1 MLRPTIASILAILTV
16 APAALGA
23 PPEHPP
29 KLRYQADL
37 QGDAVVIGSTLAFDC
52 ASGMPAAPAGAKAS
66 CSGVTNVGDTAPD
79 LYWRDNVAS
88 NAIAPNKARSS
99 ATLSLPAGAKV
110 AYARLYWGALH
121 PGSTADKDVT
131 IDHAGGVPKVVKADA
146 SWSTFYGFTQHPDW
160 YYYQSTADVT
170 QIVSQWTAPDFRVT
184 DVDGIALANVDAHLA
199 FSAWTLVVFYQRT
212 GDELRNLA
220 LFDGFTHVA
229 PEFGLGA
236 AAVTLSGFL
245 VPSGYTARMTA
256 FTYEG
261 DTVYSG
267 DKLLFNGQH
276 LTSTGN
282 PKDNFFNGSRTAFG
296 KNVSGASDV
305 PRLSGAPGT
314 MGGYDLD
321 TVEVTNLVKAGDK
334 SAKLSAESAEDKFLL
349 GGFVTS
355 ITNLA
360 PDYPDFSK
368 VATDLNGGVLLEND
382 EVEYVLAAKNSGNDR
397 SVDTVWEDVLDPR
410 LELVPGSLTS
420 IEKGATVAF
429 TDAKGD
435 DRGEYDAVTRTL
447 RVRLGAGASAAKGGT
462 MMVDEGFE
470 IRFRVKVKA
479 GMGETVPNQGSVTGS
494 GFSGGLKKTWLSDGD
509 PLTPG
514 AQPTTV
520 TVDECGSNLDCPA
533 SKPFCDLATH
543 TCLPCSTDAHCT
555 DPNFPAC
562 QPDGTCG
569 QCSGSNTS
577 LCPAS
582 APICVGGKC
591 AACTPGPNAPECVGN
606 PNGPVCLVNPEPVC
620 GCDTDDDCGGPNSG
634 RICADDKCIDGCRGQ
649 GGNACPTGQEC
660 SSQSSDPGVCGDVP
674 PPPPAQTPTA
684 AADSDDDGGCGC
696 AVPGQSRSEGALAA
710 LAALALGLASRRRR
724 NRKSQR

>member
-1 MLRPTIASILAILTV
+1 MFRARIASILAFLTAAPV
-16 APAALGA
+16 AAAA
-23 PPEHPP
+23 TPEHPP
-29 KLRYQADL
+29 KLRHQADL

-52 ASGMPAAPAGAKAS
+52 AAGMPAAPAGAKVS
-66 CSGVTNVGDTAPD
+66 CSGVANVADTAPD

-88 NAIAPNKARSS
+88 NAILPNKARTS
-99 ATLSLPAGAKV
+99 ATLELPAGAKV
-110 AYARLYWGALH
+110 QYARLYWGALH
-121 PGSTADKDVT
+121 SGTKADTTVT
-131 IDHAGGVPKVVKADA
+131 VDHAGGVPTVITADD
-146 SWSTFYGFTQHPDW
+146 SWTTFYGFTQHPDW

-170 QIVSQWTAPDFRVT
+170 QLVSQWTAPDFRVT
-184 DVDGIALANVDAHLA
+184 DVDAIEMANADAHLA

-282 PKDNFFNGSRTAFG
+282 PKDNFFNGSRSFLG
-296 KNVSGASDV
+296 KAVSGASDV
-305 PRLSGAPGT
+305 PKLSGAPGT

-321 TVEVTNLVKAGDK
+321 TVDVTSLVKAGDK

-355 ITNLA
+355 ITNLS
-360 PDYPDFSK
+360 PDFPDFDK
-368 VATDLNGGVLLEND
+368 VATDLDGGVLLEND
-382 EVEYVLAAKNSGNDR
+382 QVEYVLTSTNSGNDAA
-397 SVDTVWEDVLDPR
+397 VGTVWEDVLDQR
-410 LELVPGSLTS
+410 LELVPASLQS
-420 IEKGATVAF
+420 VENGVVIPLSHAA
-429 TDAKGD
+429 GD
-435 DRGEYDAVTRTL
+435 DRGEYDAATRTL
-447 RVRLGAGASAAKGGT
+447 RVRLGAGADALKGGKLA
-462 MMVDEGFE
+462 VGEGFE

-479 GMGETVPNQGSVTGS
+479 GIGESIPNQGSVTAS
-494 GFSGGLKKTWLSDGD
+494 GLKGGAKKTWLSDGD

-533 SKPFCDLATH
+533 NKPFCELSTH
-543 TCLPCSTDAHCT
+543 TCQPCSSDEHCT

-562 QPDGTCG
+562 QPDGSCG
-569 QCSGSNTS
+569 ECSAGNTS
-577 LCPAS
+577 KCPSS
-582 APICVGGKC
+582 APVCVGGKC
-591 AACTPGPNAPECVGN
+591 AACTPGPNAPECQN
-606 PNGPVCLVNPEPVC
+606 DPNGPVCLVNPEPVC
-620 GCDTDDDCGGPNSG
+620 GCDTDDDCGGAQSG
-634 RICADDKCIDGCRGQ
+634 RICENDKCVDGCRGE
-649 GGNACPTGQEC
+649 GGNGCPTGESC
-660 SSQSSDPGVCGDVP
+660 SSTTAAPGVCGEIP
-674 PPPPAQTPTA
+674 PPPPATA
-684 AADSDDDGGCGC
+684 APADSDDDGGCGC
-696 AVPGQSRSEGALAA
+696 ALPGQSRSRGALAA
-710 LAALALGLASRRRR
+710 LGALVLGLGLRRRR
-724 NRKSQR
+724 SR

>member
-1 MLRPTIASILAILTV
+1 MFRARIASILAFLTAAPV
-16 APAALGA
+16 AAAA
-23 PPEHPP
+23 TPEHPP
-29 KLRYQADL
+29 KLRHQADL

-52 ASGMPAAPAGAKAS
+52 AAGMPAAPAGAKVS
-66 CSGVTNVGDTAPD
+66 CSGVANVADTAPD

-88 NAIAPNKARSS
+88 NAILPNKARTS
-99 ATLSLPAGAKV
+99 ATLELPAGAKV
-110 AYARLYWGALH
+110 QYARLYWGALH
-121 PGSTADKDVT
+121 SGTKADTTVT
-131 IDHAGGVPKVVKADA
+131 VDHAGGVPTVITADD
-146 SWSTFYGFTQHPDW
+146 SWTTFYGFTQHPDW

-170 QIVSQWTAPDFRVT
+170 QLVSQWTAPDFRVT
-184 DVDGIALANVDAHLA
+184 DVDAIEMANADAHLA

-282 PKDNFFNGSRTAFG
+282 PKDNFFNGSRSFLG
-296 KNVSGASDV
+296 KAVSGASDV
-305 PRLSGAPGT
+305 PKLSGAPGT

-321 TVEVTNLVKAGDK
+321 TVDVTSLVKAGDK

-355 ITNLA
+355 ITNLS
-360 PDYPDFSK
+360 PDFPDFDK
-368 VATDLNGGVLLEND
+368 VATDLDGGVLLEND
-382 EVEYVLAAKNSGNDR
+382 QVEYVLTSTNSGNDAA
-397 SVDTVWEDVLDPR
+397 VGTVWEDVLDQR
-410 LELVPGSLTS
+410 LELVPASLQS
-420 IEKGATVAF
+420 VENGVVIPLSHAA
-429 TDAKGD
+429 GD
-435 DRGEYDAVTRTL
+435 DRGEYDAATRTL
-447 RVRLGAGASAAKGGT
+447 RVRLGAGADALKGGKLA
-462 MMVDEGFE
+462 VGEGFE

-479 GMGETVPNQGSVTGS
+479 GIGESIPNQGSVTAS
-494 GFSGGLKKTWLSDGD
+494 GLKGGAKKTWLSDGD

-533 SKPFCDLATH
+533 NKPFCELSTH
-543 TCLPCSTDAHCT
+543 TCQPCSSDEHCT

-562 QPDGTCG
+562 QPDGSCG
-569 QCSGSNTS
+569 ECSTGNTS
-577 LCPAS
+577 KCPSS
-582 APICVGGKC
+582 APVCVGGKC
-591 AACTPGPNAPECVGN
+591 AACTPGPNAPECQN
-606 PNGPVCLVNPEPVC
+606 DPNGPVCLVNPEPVC
-620 GCDTDDDCGGPNSG
+620 GCDTDDDCGGAQSG
-634 RICADDKCIDGCRGQ
+634 RICENDKCVDGCRGE
-649 GGNACPTGQEC
+649 GGNGCPTGESC
-660 SSQSSDPGVCGDVP
+660 SSTTAAPGVCGEIP
-674 PPPPAQTPTA
+674 PPPPATA
-684 AADSDDDGGCGC
+684 APADSDDDGGCGC
-696 AVPGQSRSEGALAA
+696 ALPGQSRSRGALAA
-710 LAALALGLASRRRR
+710 LGALVLGLGLRRRR
-724 NRKSQR
+724 SR

>member
-1 MLRPTIASILAILTV
+1 MFRARIASILAFLTAAPV
-16 APAALGA
+16 AAAA
-23 PPEHPP
+23 TPEHPP
-29 KLRYQADL
+29 KLRHQADL

-52 ASGMPAAPAGAKAS
+52 AAGMPAAPAGAKVS
-66 CSGVTNVGDTAPD
+66 CSGVANVADTAPD

-88 NAIAPNKARSS
+88 NAILPIKARTS
-99 ATLSLPAGAKV
+99 ATLELPAGAKV
-110 AYARLYWGALH
+110 QYARLYWGALH
-121 PGSTADKDVT
+121 SGTKADTTVT
-131 IDHAGGVPKVVKADA
+131 VDHAGGVPTVITADD
-146 SWSTFYGFTQHPDW
+146 SWTTFYGFTQHPDW

-170 QIVSQWTAPDFRVT
+170 QLVSQWTAPDFRVT
-184 DVDGIALANVDAHLA
+184 DVDAIEMANADAHLA

-282 PKDNFFNGSRTAFG
+282 PKDNFFNGSRSFLG
-296 KNVSGASDV
+296 KVVSGASDV
-305 PRLSGAPGT
+305 PKLSGAAGT

-321 TVEVTNLVKAGDK
+321 TVDVTSLVKAGDK

-355 ITNLA
+355 ITNLS
-360 PDYPDFSK
+360 PDFPDFDK
-368 VATDLNGGVLLEND
+368 VATDLDGGVLLEND
-382 EVEYVLAAKNSGNDR
+382 QVEYVLTSTNSGNDAA
-397 SVDTVWEDVLDPR
+397 VGTVWEDVLDQR
-410 LELVPGSLTS
+410 LELVPASLQS
-420 IEKGATVAF
+420 VENGVVIPLSHAA
-429 TDAKGD
+429 GD
-435 DRGEYDAVTRTL
+435 DRGEYDAATRTL
-447 RVRLGAGASAAKGGT
+447 RVRLGAGADALKGGKLA
-462 MMVDEGFE
+462 VGEGFE

-479 GMGETVPNQGSVTGS
+479 GMGESIPNQGSVTAS
-494 GFSGGLKKTWLSDGD
+494 GLKGGAKKTWLSDGD

-533 SKPFCDLATH
+533 NKPFCELSTH
-543 TCLPCSTDAHCT
+543 TCQPCSSDEHCT

-562 QPDGTCG
+562 QPDGSCG
-569 QCSGSNTS
+569 ECSTGNTS
-577 LCPAS
+577 KCPSS
-582 APICVGGKC
+582 APVCVGGKC
-591 AACTPGPNAPECVGN
+591 AACTPGPNAPECQN
-606 PNGPVCLVNPEPVC
+606 DPNGPVCLVNPEPVC
-620 GCDTDDDCGGPNSG
+620 GCDTDDDCGGAQSG
-634 RICADDKCIDGCRGQ
+634 RICENDKCVDGCRGE
-649 GGNACPTGQEC
+649 GGNGCPTGEQC
-660 SSQSSDPGVCGDVP
+660 SSTTAAPGVCGEIP
-674 PPPPAQTPTA
+674 PPPPATA
-684 AADSDDDGGCGC
+684 APADSDDDGGCGC
-696 AVPGQSRSEGALAA
+696 ALPGQSRSRGALAA
-710 LAALALGLASRRRR
+710 LGVLVLGLGLRRRR
-724 NRKSQR
+724 SR

>member
-1 MLRPTIASILAILTV
+1 MFRARIASILAFLTAAPV
-16 APAALGA
+16 AAAA
-23 PPEHPP
+23 TPEHPP
-29 KLRYQADL
+29 KLRHQADL

-52 ASGMPAAPAGAKAS
+52 AAGMPAAPAGAKVS
-66 CSGVTNVGDTAPD
+66 CSGVANVADTAPD

-88 NAIAPNKARSS
+88 NAILPNKARTS
-99 ATLSLPAGAKV
+99 ATLELPAGAKV
-110 AYARLYWGALH
+110 QYARLYWGALH
-121 PGSTADKDVT
+121 SGTKADTTVT
-131 IDHAGGVPKVVKADA
+131 VDHAGGVPTVITADD
-146 SWSTFYGFTQHPDW
+146 SWTTFYGFTQHPDW

-170 QIVSQWTAPDFRVT
+170 QLVSQWTAPDFRVT
-184 DVDGIALANVDAHLA
+184 DVDAIEMANADAHLA

-282 PKDNFFNGSRTAFG
+282 PKDNFFNGSRSFLG
-296 KNVSGASDV
+296 KAVSGASDV
-305 PRLSGAPGT
+305 PKLSGAPGT

-321 TVEVTNLVKAGDK
+321 TVDVTSLVKAGDK

-355 ITNLA
+355 ITNLS
-360 PDYPDFSK
+360 PDFPDFDK
-368 VATDLNGGVLLEND
+368 VATDLDGGVLLEND
-382 EVEYVLAAKNSGNDR
+382 QVEYVLTSTNSGNDAA
-397 SVDTVWEDVLDPR
+397 VGTVWEDVLDQR
-410 LELVPGSLTS
+410 LELVPASLQS
-420 IEKGATVAF
+420 VENGVVIPLSHAA
-429 TDAKGD
+429 GD
-435 DRGEYDAVTRTL
+435 DRGEYDAATRTL
-447 RVRLGAGASAAKGGT
+447 RVRLGAGADALKGGKLA
-462 MMVDEGFE
+462 VGEGFE

-479 GMGETVPNQGSVTGS
+479 GIGESIPNQGSVTAS
-494 GFSGGLKKTWLSDGD
+494 GLKGGAKKTWLSDGD

-533 SKPFCDLATH
+533 NKPFCELSTH
-543 TCLPCSTDAHCT
+543 TCQPCSSDEHCT

-562 QPDGTCG
+562 QPDGSCG
-569 QCSGSNTS
+569 ECSAGNTS
-577 LCPAS
+577 KCPSS
-582 APICVGGKC
+582 APVCVGGKC
-591 AACTPGPNAPECVGN
+591 AACTPGPNAPECQHD

-620 GCDTDDDCGGPNSG
+620 GCDTDDDCGGAQSG
-634 RICADDKCIDGCRGQ
+634 RICENDKCVDGCRGE
-649 GGNACPTGQEC
+649 GGNGCPTGESC
-660 SSQSSDPGVCGDVP
+660 SSTTAAPGVCGEIP
-674 PPPPAQTPTA
+674 PPPPATA
-684 AADSDDDGGCGC
+684 APADSDDDGGCGC
-696 AVPGQSRSEGALAA
+696 ALPGQSRSRGALAA
-710 LAALALGLASRRRR
+710 LGALVLGLGLRRRR
-724 NRKSQR
+724 SR

>member
-1 MLRPTIASILAILTV
+1 MFRARIASILAFLTAAPV
-16 APAALGA
+16 AAAA
-23 PPEHPP
+23 TPEHPP
-29 KLRYQADL
+29 KLRHQADL

-52 ASGMPAAPAGAKAS
+52 AAGMPAAPAGAKVS
-66 CSGVTNVGDTAPD
+66 CSGVANVADTAPD

-88 NAIAPNKARSS
+88 NAILPNKARTS
-99 ATLSLPAGAKV
+99 ATLELPAGAKV
-110 AYARLYWGALH
+110 QYARLYWGALH
-121 PGSTADKDVT
+121 SGTKADTTVT
-131 IDHAGGVPKVVKADA
+131 VDHAGDVPTVITADD
-146 SWSTFYGFTQHPDW
+146 SWTTFYGFTQHPDW

-170 QIVSQWTAPDFRVT
+170 QLVSQWTAPDFRVT
-184 DVDGIALANVDAHLA
+184 DVDAIEMANADAHLA

-282 PKDNFFNGSRTAFG
+282 PKDNFFNGSRSFLG
-296 KNVSGASDV
+296 KAVSGASDV
-305 PRLSGAPGT
+305 PKLSGAPGT

-321 TVEVTNLVKAGDK
+321 TVDVTSLVKAGDK

-355 ITNLA
+355 ITNLS
-360 PDYPDFSK
+360 PDFPDFDK
-368 VATDLNGGVLLEND
+368 VATDLDGGVLLEND
-382 EVEYVLAAKNSGNDR
+382 QVEYVLTSTNSGNDAA
-397 SVDTVWEDVLDPR
+397 VGTVWEDVLDQR
-410 LELVPGSLTS
+410 LELVPASLQS
-420 IEKGATVAF
+420 VENGVVIPLSHAA
-429 TDAKGD
+429 GD
-435 DRGEYDAVTRTL
+435 DRGEYDAATRTL
-447 RVRLGAGASAAKGGT
+447 RVRLGAGADALKGGKLA
-462 MMVDEGFE
+462 VGEGFE

-479 GMGETVPNQGSVTGS
+479 GIGESIPNQGSVTAS
-494 GFSGGLKKTWLSDGD
+494 GLKGGAKKTWLSDGD

-533 SKPFCDLATH
+533 NKPFCELSTH
-543 TCLPCSTDAHCT
+543 TCQPCSSDEHCT

-562 QPDGTCG
+562 QPDGSCG
-569 QCSGSNTS
+569 ECSAGNTS
-577 LCPAS
+577 KCPSS
-582 APICVGGKC
+582 APVCVGGKC
-591 AACTPGPNAPECVGN
+591 AACTPGPNAPECQN
-606 PNGPVCLVNPEPVC
+606 DPNGPVCLVNPEPVC
-620 GCDTDDDCGGPNSG
+620 GCDTDDDCGGAQSG
-634 RICADDKCIDGCRGQ
+634 RICENDKCVDGCRGE
-649 GGNACPTGQEC
+649 GGNGCPTGESC
-660 SSQSSDPGVCGDVP
+660 SSTTAAPGVCGEIP
-674 PPPPAQTPTA
+674 PPPPATA
-684 AADSDDDGGCGC
+684 APADSDDDGGCGC
-696 AVPGQSRSEGALAA
+696 ALPGQSRSRGALAA
-710 LAALALGLASRRRR
+710 LGALVLGLGLRRRR
-724 NRKSQR
+724 SR

>member
-1 MLRPTIASILAILTV
+1 MFRARIASILAFLTAAPV
-16 APAALGA
+16 AAAA
-23 PPEHPP
+23 TPEHPP
-29 KLRYQADL
+29 KLRHQADL

-52 ASGMPAAPAGAKAS
+52 AAGMPAAPAGAKVS
-66 CSGVTNVGDTAPD
+66 CSGVANVADTAPD

-88 NAIAPNKARSS
+88 NAILPNKARTS
-99 ATLSLPAGAKV
+99 ATLELPAGAKV
-110 AYARLYWGALH
+110 QYARLYWGALH
-121 PGSTADKDVT
+121 SGTKADTTVT
-131 IDHAGGVPKVVKADA
+131 VDHAGDVPTVITADD
-146 SWSTFYGFTQHPDW
+146 SWTTFYGFTQHPDW

-170 QIVSQWTAPDFRVT
+170 QLVSQWTAPDFRVT
-184 DVDGIALANVDAHLA
+184 DVDAIEMANADAHLA

-282 PKDNFFNGSRTAFG
+282 PKDNFFNGSRSFLG
-296 KNVSGASDV
+296 KAVSGASDV
-305 PRLSGAPGT
+305 PKLSGAPGT

-321 TVEVTNLVKAGDK
+321 TVDVTSLVKAGDK

-355 ITNLA
+355 ITNLS
-360 PDYPDFSK
+360 PDFPDFDK
-368 VATDLNGGVLLEND
+368 VATDLDGGVLLEND
-382 EVEYVLAAKNSGNDR
+382 QVEYVLTSTNSGNDAA
-397 SVDTVWEDVLDPR
+397 VGTVWEDVLDQR
-410 LELVPGSLTS
+410 LELVPASLQS
-420 IEKGATVAF
+420 VENGVVIPLSHAA
-429 TDAKGD
+429 GD
-435 DRGEYDAVTRTL
+435 DRGEYDAATRTL
-447 RVRLGAGASAAKGGT
+447 RVRLGAGADALKGGKLA
-462 MMVDEGFE
+462 VGEGFE

-479 GMGETVPNQGSVTGS
+479 GIGESIPNQGSVTAS
-494 GFSGGLKKTWLSDGD
+494 GLKGGAKKTWLSDGD

-533 SKPFCDLATH
+533 NKPFCELSTH
-543 TCLPCSTDAHCT
+543 TCQPCSSDEHCT

-562 QPDGTCG
+562 QPDGSCG
-569 QCSGSNTS
+569 ECSAGNTS
-577 LCPAS
+577 KCPSS
-582 APICVGGKC
+582 APVCVGGKC
-591 AACTPGPNAPECVGN
+591 AACTPGPNAPECQN
-606 PNGPVCLVNPEPVC
+606 DPNGPVCLVNPEPVC
-620 GCDTDDDCGGPNSG
+620 GCDTDDDCGGAQSG
-634 RICADDKCIDGCRGQ
+634 RICENDKCVDGCRGE
-649 GGNACPTGQEC
+649 GGNGCPTGESC
-660 SSQSSDPGVCGDVP
+660 SSTTAAPGVCGEIP
-674 PPPPAQTPTA
+674 PPPPATA
-684 AADSDDDGGCGC
+684 APADSDDDGGCGC
-696 AVPGQSRSEGALAA
+696 ALPG
-710 LAALALGLASRRRR
+710 
-724 NRKSQR
+724 

>member
-1 MLRPTIASILAILTV
+1 MFRARIASILTFLTAAPV
-16 APAALGA
+16 AAAA
-23 PPEHPP
+23 TPEHPP
-29 KLRYQADL
+29 KLRHQADL

-52 ASGMPAAPAGAKAS
+52 AAGMPAAPAGAKVS
-66 CSGVTNVGDTAPD
+66 CSGVANVADTAPD

-88 NAIAPNKARSS
+88 NAILPNKARTS
-99 ATLSLPAGAKV
+99 ATLELPAGAKV
-110 AYARLYWGALH
+110 QYARLYWGALH
-121 PGSTADKDVT
+121 SGTKADTTVT
-131 IDHAGGVPKVVKADA
+131 VDHAGGVPTVITADD
-146 SWSTFYGFTQHPDW
+146 SWTTFYGFTQHPDW

-170 QIVSQWTAPDFRVT
+170 QLVSQWTAPDFRVT
-184 DVDGIALANVDAHLA
+184 DVDAIEMANADAHLA

-282 PKDNFFNGSRTAFG
+282 PKDNFFNGSRSFLG
-296 KNVSGASDV
+296 KAVSGASDV
-305 PRLSGAPGT
+305 PKLSGAAGT

-321 TVEVTNLVKAGDK
+321 TVDVTSLVKAGDK

-355 ITNLA
+355 ITNLS
-360 PDYPDFSK
+360 PDFPDFDK
-368 VATDLNGGVLLEND
+368 VATDLDGGVLLEND
-382 EVEYVLAAKNSGNDR
+382 QVEYVLTSTNSGNDAA
-397 SVDTVWEDVLDPR
+397 VGTVWEDVLDQR
-410 LELVPGSLTS
+410 LELVPASLQS
-420 IEKGATVAF
+420 VENGVVIPLSHAA
-429 TDAKGD
+429 GD
-435 DRGEYDAVTRTL
+435 DRGEYDAATRTL
-447 RVRLGAGASAAKGGT
+447 RVRLGAGADALKGGKLA
-462 MMVDEGFE
+462 VGEGFE

-479 GMGETVPNQGSVTGS
+479 GIGESIPNQGSVTAS
-494 GFSGGLKKTWLSDGD
+494 GLKGGAKKTWLSDGD

-533 SKPFCDLATH
+533 NKPFCELSTH
-543 TCLPCSTDAHCT
+543 TCQPCSSDEHCT

-562 QPDGTCG
+562 QPDGSCG
-569 QCSGSNTS
+569 ECSTGNTS
-577 LCPAS
+577 KCPSS
-582 APICVGGKC
+582 APVCVGGKC
-591 AACTPGPNAPECVGN
+591 AACTPGPNAPECQN
-606 PNGPVCLVNPEPVC
+606 DPNGPVCLVNPEPVC
-620 GCDTDDDCGGPNSG
+620 GCDTDDDCGGAQSG
-634 RICADDKCIDGCRGQ
+634 RICENDKCVDGCRGE
-649 GGNACPTGQEC
+649 GGNGCPTGESC
-660 SSQSSDPGVCGDVP
+660 SSATAAPGVCGEIP
-674 PPPPAQTPTA
+674 PPPPATA
-684 AADSDDDGGCGC
+684 APADSDDDGGCGC
-696 AVPGQSRSEGALAA
+696 ALPGQSRSSGALAA
-710 LAALALGLASRRRR
+710 LGALVLGLGLRRRR
-724 NRKSQR
+724 SR